1 VQPIAYYIAFL
12 LLIWLVLTFG
22 GIRGLAHK
30 DEEKPKKPNGK
41 MRILLMVPCKGTD
54 ISLERNLR
62 NAMRQDYP
70 HYRAV
75 AIVESKKDP
84 AFRAI
89 KSSGIDYLMADFN
102 CKNCSG
108 KVRNLAT
115 AIRKFR
121 NYDAYC
127 ILDSDVNADPHWL
140 SSLAAAMDSK
150 TGISTAFP
158 IFNPIDGGFWS
169 KAKHIWGFVGQGLM
183 ENPKTRFGWGGSLL
197 FRSELMEKG
206 GLERFSESV
215 SDDIAITKL
224 CKERGFSIAY
234 APAARPVVD
243 CKESAGSFMEWSNRQ
258 TAFSVLG
265 DRKIFYVGLVFYSA
279 GALLLVSSIIL
290 SLWYSAW
297 SVIFLLPFALFVAR
311 SFKRSGS
318 LDLATIPICLLLTFI
333 YLYNIANSAFMRRIE
348 WRGRSYQ
355 LK

>member
-1 VQPIAYYIAFL
+1 MQPIAYYLAFL

-22 GIRGLAHK
+22 GIRGLLRK
-30 DEEKPKKPNGK
+30 DEQKPKKPNGK

-62 NAMRQDYP
+62 NAMAQDYP
-70 HYRAV
+70 NYRAV
-75 AIVESKKDP
+75 AIVESKRDQ
-84 AFRAI
+84 AF
-89 KSSGIDYLMADFN
+89 KSIRNSGIDYLIADFN
-102 CKNCSG
+102 CRNCSG

-127 ILDSDVNADPHWL
+127 ILDSDVNANANWL
-140 SSLAAAMDSK
+140 SSLVAEMGPK

-158 IFNPIDGGFWS
+158 IFNPIGGFWS

-197 FRSELMEKG
+197 FRKELMEKG

-215 SDDIAITKL
+215 SDDIVITKL
-224 CKERGFSIAY
+224 CKERGLSIAY
-234 APAARPVVD
+234 APAARPMVD
-243 CKESAGSFMEWSNRQ
+243 CRETAGSFMEWSNRQ

-265 DRKIFYVGLVFYSA
+265 DRKILYVGLVFYSA

-290 SLWYSAW
+290 SIWYSAW
-297 SVIFLLPFALFVAR
+297 SAVLLLPFALFVAR
-311 SFKRSGS
+311 CFRRSGS
-318 LDLATIPICLLLTFI
+318 LDLAIIPICLLLTFI
-333 YLYNIANSAFMRRIE
+333 YLYNIINSAFMRRVE
-348 WRGRSYQ
+348 WRGRTYQ